1 MQAAMNTID
10 SDATGVNGTDKK
22 LSYAYIAGIE
32 MPAEKAVQGNVYEVK
47 HQDLGLVEAKEETV
61 NIPVEKIWND
71 NRDANKN
78 RPTEITVELWKNG
91 GSAAVKTLTL
101 STGNNWQGTF
111 EELPKYEADGSTPIQ
126 YIVKETAVTGYE
138 STVTGSMTAGF
149 TITNTPET
157 VKVEGE
163 KTWNDNNNQDGK
175 RPEKVTVQLQK
186 KVGDGDWG
194 NVEGKTETITSTN
207 LDYSFTDLPKYENK
221 MEIQYRVVE
230 TSNLGDYQSSGGT
243 KGTDGKYDL
252 TNSYTPETVDVEGE
266 KTWNDNNDQDGK
278 RPERV
283 TVQLQKKVGNGEWE
297 AVPDKTAIITS
308 ENLNYSFTDLPK
320 YENKT
325 EIQYRVV
332 ETSNLGDYQSSGGTK
347 GTDGKYNLTNSYT
360 PETVDVEG
368 EKT

>member
-1 MQAAMNTID
+1 MQLQKKV
-10 SDATGVNGTDKK
+10 GNGEWEAVPDKTAIITSENLNYSFTD
-22 LSYAYIAGIE
+22 
-32 MPAEKAVQGNVYEVK
+32 
-47 HQDLGLVEAKEETV
+47 
-61 NIPVEKIWND
+61 
-71 NRDANKN
+71 
-78 RPTEITVELWKNG
+78 
-91 GSAAVKTLTL
+91 
-101 STGNNWQGTF
+101 
-111 EELPKYEADGSTPIQ
+111 LPKYENKTEIQ
-126 YIVKETAVTGYE
+126 YRVVETSNLGDYQSSGGTKGTDGKYNL
-138 STVTGSMTAGF
+138 
-149 TITNTPET
+149 TNSYTPET
-157 VKVEGE
+157 VDVEGE
-163 KTWNDNNNQDGK
+163 KTWNDNNDQDGK

-186 KVGDGDWG
+186 KVGNGEWEAVPD
-194 NVEGKTETITSTN
+194 KTAIITSEN
-207 LDYSFTDLPKYENK
+207 LNYSFTDLPKYENK
-221 MEIQYRVVE
+221 IEIQYRVVE

-332 ETSNLGDYQSSGGTK
+332 ETGNLGDYQSSGGTK
-347 GTDGKYNLTNSYT
+347 GSDGKYNLTNSYT
-360 PETVDVEG
+360 PETVDVKGKKTWNDNNNQDGKRPEKVTIQLQKKVG
-368 EKT
+368 EFGNWDDVTGKTAEITGSH